1 MNVAEKIHAA
11 WGGRRR
17 IEVLSNHIEKFLPQQ
32 GSLLDVGCGDGAL
45 ARRLGENRP
54 ELEIRGIDVL
64 QRPDALIPVDLFD
77 GKRIPHPDGHF
88 DCVLLADVLHHCEPP
103 EILLREAA
111 RVARRKIVIKDHLLE
126 GWLAGPTLRLMDRVG
141 NARHGVSL
149 PFTYW
154 PEARWR
160 TAWHELGLELDAFEV
175 RLRLYPP
182 PLGLVFDRGLHFIA
196 ELRPG

>member
-11 WGGRRR
+11 YGGRRR
-17 IEVLSNHIEKFLPQQ
+17 IEVLSHHIEKFLPHQ

-45 ARRLGENRP
+45 ARRLGESRP
-54 ELEIRGIDVL
+54 DLRIRGIDVRL
-64 QRPDALIPVDLFD
+64 RPDALIPVDLFD
-77 GKRIPHPDGHF
+77 GKRIPHPDDHF

-103 EILLREAA
+103 DILLGEAA

-154 PEARWR
+154 REARWR

-175 RLRLYPP
+175 RLHLYPP
-182 PLGLVFDRGLHFIA
+182 PLGFIFDRGLHFIA
-196 ELRPG
+196 ELRPS